1 MRDVIRGTTWTVLA
15 VIGALGIG
23 APHAAFA
30 FGGVFTPDRG
40 ATTEPV
46 ELELARVVFE
56 VDPGQITAHVS
67 MGFVGTPDELA
78 WVLPVTDVPTVEESS
93 YELMAALE
101 HASGLSVRMPASEPC
116 LEADATP
123 DAETDAN
130 GCGCGGSTELPG
142 DPALLAGEE
151 TEHPP
156 VRSYG
161 TTMTTSYEVE
171 TIGAATSSVLI
182 DGLRARGFAVSDN
195 MAPAMDR
202 YNRVGMKFV
211 LIRLRNDARAQQIA
225 PLALTYPGDAPTI
238 PLALTS
244 VSARPHF
251 GLLVTVL
258 GDTTFTPRNF
268 VAVAP
273 STNEILFDDAHRVSY
288 FEWTAR
294 AAADSAGHL
303 FVSEYIGL
311 NPISAGTRIAGHEI
325 RHLYLSR
332 FFTRISPEHMDDDPV
347 FHRHPDPTYRM
358 NGRLDLITEPSLY
371 TCNELVEER
380 LPSACAFNFCGENGA
395 CTVVDGEV
403 GCICAPGDVAE
414 RITGPGGDDHV
425 VCAPRELA
433 YGLALDPTVTFD
445 PCADVACGEGACVV
459 KHGRASCDCL
469 PGMTAQLEGD
479 FVVCAETPADAET
492 FGPGAGL
499 ESRPMTTEMAS
510 NPARGPAYA
519 AAFWV
524 LFGLALRLR
533 RR

>member
-1 MRDVIRGTTWTVLA
+1 MIRGTPWKVFAL
-15 VIGALGIG
+15 VGAFGIG

-40 ATTEPV
+40 PDTEPV
-46 ELELARVVFE
+46 DLELARVVFE

-67 MGFVGTPDELA
+67 MGFVGTPDEIA
-78 WVLPVTDVPTVEESS
+78 WVLPVMDVPTVEESS

-116 LEADATP
+116 LAADPTP
-123 DAETDAN
+123 DMEADAN
-130 GCGCGGSTELPG
+130 GCGCGGSTEVPG
-142 DPALLAGEE
+142 TPDLLAGDE
-151 TEHPP
+151 TDHPP

-161 TTMTTSYEVE
+161 TTMTTSYAIE
-171 TIGAATSSVLI
+171 TVGAATSGILI
-182 DGLRARGFAVSDN
+182 DWLRARGFAVSDN

-211 LIRLRNDARAQQIA
+211 VIRLRNDADAQQIA
-225 PLALTYPGDAPTI
+225 PLALTYPGDLPMI

-251 GLLVTVL
+251 GLLVTIL
-258 GDTTFTPRNF
+258 ADTTYTPRNY

-273 STNEILFDDAHRVSY
+273 STHEILFDDAHRVSY

-311 NPISAGTRIAGHEI
+311 NPINAGTVIGGHEV

-347 FHRHPDPTYRM
+347 FHRHPDQTYRM
-358 NGRLDLITEPSLY
+358 NGRLDLVTEPSLY

-380 LPSACAFNFCGENGA
+380 LPSPCAFNFCGESGQ
-395 CTVVDGEV
+395 CTVVDGVV

-414 RITGPGGDDHV
+414 RITGPGGEDHV
-425 VCAPRELA
+425 VCAPREIA
-433 YGLALDPTVTFD
+433 HGLALDPAVTFD
-445 PCADVACGEGACVV
+445 PCASTDCGQGTCVV

-469 PGMTAQLEGD
+469 PGMTAQLDGD
-479 FVVCAETPADAET
+479 FVLCAETPEGAET
-492 FGPGAGL
+492 FGPGAGI
-499 ESRPMTTEMAS
+499 ESRPMTPEMAAAPS
-510 NPARGPAYA
+510 AKPVYA
-519 AAFWV
+519 AALWV
-524 LFGLALRLR
+524 LIAFALRLR